1 MPIPYDASRAALL
14 APESRQTLFWP
25 GITPTPAQLA
35 AEAARLAYVRT
46 EEGAGE
52 MQRLCGAL
60 QLVGYGDVRVF
71 RSEGT
76 GAYAFGA
83 LRAADGAALLAF
95 RGTQPDSLSDLGTD
109 ADARPV
115 PWGRGPG
122 LVHSG
127 FQRAYES
134 LHPGIDTW
142 LRGEA
147 AGRSQLLLCG
157 HSLGAAL
164 ACLAASLY
172 RPRLLFTL
180 GAPRVG
186 DADFVQGLAG
196 VESMRV
202 VNCCDLVTRLPPT
215 ALGYAHAAPLTYIT
229 CDGKTRLNPDRAFID
244 EDREQGR
251 RRHLAQ
257 FAWRVGTVPVR
268 DLADHAP
275 VNYAR
280 AFFP

>member
-14 APESRQTLFWP
+14 QPEARQTLFWP

-35 AEAARLAYVRT
+35 VEAARLAYVRT
-46 EEGAGE
+46 EEGPGE
-52 MQRLCGAL
+52 LQRLTGAL
-60 QLVGYGDVRVF
+60 QLVGYTELRIF
-71 RSEGT
+71 RGGRS

-83 LRAADGAALLAF
+83 LRASDGAALLAF

-115 PWGRGPG
+115 AWGRGPG

-134 LHPGIDTW
+134 LHEGIDAW
-142 LRGEA
+142 LRGDA
-147 AGRSQLLLCG
+147 AGRSRLLLCG

-164 ACLAASLY
+164 ACLAASLH
-172 RPRLLFTL
+172 RPQLLFTL

-215 ALGYAHAAPLTYIT
+215 ALGYAHAAPLTYIAS
-229 CDGKTRLNPDRAFID
+229 DGRTRLNPDRAFID

-257 FAWRVGTVPVR
+257 FAWRVGTVAVR
-268 DLADHAP
+268 DLSDHAP